1 MSSVQEAVVK
11 TGSALALEQ
20 AVQGG
25 RVLRRMAN
33 GMQLF
38 YFPSRDYMREVSFTQ
53 GVQGFNVKH
62 GGNEDDFNKAAEDQL
77 GYDWE
82 PSAVV
87 GSMEPTMSMDK
98 MLGGGPLSAG
108 SSSMF
113 AGGSTPLMAGNS
125 PMLAGGS
132 TPLMAGSPSPML
144 AGSSTPLLARSPSTM
159 LAGGSTPMLAPTL
172 GLEGGLTDEQ
182 KKGLSTC
189 MHEMGKS
196 LSVSMKVIG
205 AGQVGIDEG

>member
-1 MSSVQEAVVK
+1 MSSVQEALVK

-62 GGNEDDFNKAAEDQL
+62 GSNEDDFDRL
-77 GYDWE
+77 GYVWE

-98 MLGGGPLSAG
+98 MLASGALSAG

-113 AGGSTPLMAGNS
+113 AGGSTPLMAGSS
-125 PMLAGGS
+125 PMVAGES

-144 AGSSTPLLARSPSTM
+144 AGGSTPLLAGSPSPM
-159 LAGGSTPMLAPTL
+159 LAGGSTPMLASTL

-189 MHEMGKS
+189 MHEMGKNLS
-196 LSVSMKVIG
+196 LN
-205 AGQVGIDEG
+205 EGHWSLPGGYR